1 MNEYQSNGAEP
12 DESREMNP
20 EIMEPGTEPEEVGG
34 PESWACLVLNDGG
47 RLELSGD
54 EVVIGRTDP
63 LEGIHPDL
71 DLGVRGGLE
80 MGVSRR
86 HATIFREDEKFSLED
101 LGSTNGTI
109 INRERVQAG
118 DRVTLNEG
126 DVIYLGRFKAV
137 FQTPHNSGGSQ

>member
-12 DESREMNP
+12 DESRELNP
-20 EIMEPGTEPEEVGG
+20 EIMDPGTEPEKVGK
-34 PESWACLVLNDGG
+34 PESLACLVLDDGG
-47 RLELSGD
+47 RLELTGD

-71 DLGVRGGLE
+71 DLGICGGLE

-109 INRERVQAG
+109 INRERIQAG